1 MRSDLDGI
9 ERQIAALDANKSK
22 LDWKWIV
29 GIIFAI
35 FAFCNVTIT
44 QVRVLTAHAW
54 SAATSYLSHE
64 VSQLRAPAESAASP
78 SSSPSPARTSVSSEV
93 HEKP

>member
-9 ERQIAALDANKSK
+9 ERRIAAMSANKSK

-35 FAFCNVTIT
+35 FTFCNITIT
-44 QVRVLTAHAW
+44 QVRAFTANALV
-54 SAATSYLSHE
+54 AATSYLNHE
-64 VSQLRAPAESAASP
+64 VAKARAAAESRALP
-78 SSSPSPARTSVSSEV
+78 SSPSPASTSVNSHPRQE
-93 HEKP
+93 P